1 MNDQSL
7 IFEKYLR
14 VVNEGGAAGHMM
26 HPFDLP
32 KVTTLSDLV
41 QTFEDADEK
50 LEEGQSTIKLD
61 GVNLS
66 LKVIGEDDNKQFALD
81 RGSQKEIDVRGITV
95 NDLSSRFPA
104 NPQTGEVHG
113 MVRKGGT
120 ILKIMNE
127 SIPNIKEE
135 LKDLN
140 LWNDP
145 SRFLN
150 TEYIEGTENV
160 INYGENKI
168 IAFHG
173 INQFYEKTDRQ
184 GNITRPSK
192 LKPNI
197 FKDDKGKLTKDKSV
211 SRTVDYDHD
220 ALDSLREKVK
230 PIAKKYG
237 FDVETGIYATK
248 KGVPNFDNVLN
259 QNFSIKLGD
268 NTLSMKLKDYIKN
281 YNHIP
286 KLNRITN
293 KQGKSIGAVSKENY
307 INILN
312 SDKVPLNQIYDE
324 RDFDTAIAGA
334 LTYHITKE
342 LGNELLKN
350 YTTERYG
357 DADSHEGIV
366 ISHIDYGKDG
376 LGNPNSIKITGEFIL
391 SGMGGALASNR
402 SIKKDEDDQSA
413 PAANMG
419 NGNMDFSSY
428 FTNPRS
434 SKDPGGT
441 GFKSKIVK

>member
-1 MNDQSL
+1 MNEQSL

-32 KVTTLSDLV
+32 KVVNLIDLV
-41 QTFEDADEK
+41 RTFQDADEK

-66 LKVIGEDDNKQFALD
+66 LKVIGEGNEKQFALD
-81 RGSQKEIDVRGITV
+81 RGSQKEIDVKGITI
-95 NDLSSRFPA
+95 NDLSTRFPV

-127 SIPNIKEE
+127 SIPLIKEE
-135 LKDLN
+135 LKDLD
-140 LWNDP
+140 LWDNP
-145 SRFLN
+145 SKFIN

-160 INYGENKI
+160 IDYGENKI

-173 INQFYEKTDRQ
+173 INQFFEKTDRK
-184 GNITRPSK
+184 GNVTRPSE
-192 LKPNI
+192 LKPNV
-197 FKDDKGKLTKDKSV
+197 FKDEKGKLRKEKTV
-211 SRTVDYDHD
+211 SRTVDYDHK

-230 PIAKKYG
+230 PIAQKYG

-248 KGVPNFDNVLN
+248 KGEPNFDNVLN
-259 QNFSIKLGD
+259 QDFSINLGD
-268 NTLSMKLKDYIKN
+268 NVLKMKLRDYIN
-281 YNHIP
+281 SYNHIP
-286 KLNRITN
+286 KVNRITN

-324 RDFDTAIAGA
+324 QDYDTAISGA
-334 LTYHITKE
+334 LTYHLTKE

-350 YTTERYG
+350 YTTDNYG
-357 DADSHEGIV
+357 DADKHEGIV

-402 SIKKDEDDQSA
+402 SIKTDEDDQSA

-419 NGNMDFSSY
+419 NGHMDFSSY
-428 FTNPRS
+428 FTSPRS

-441 GFKSKIVK
+441 GFKGKIVK